1 MKELTTGIIGK
12 AELTVTEKE
21 LAANVGSGGLEVFA
35 TPVMVMLM
43 EKAAC
48 VCTAGY
54 MEGDET
60 TVGTE
65 LNVKH
70 LAASPEGSAVRAEA
84 ELTEVNGRE
93 LVFNVRAYDDC
104 GLIGEGTH
112 KRFLVFGGRFTEK
125 AKAKLQK

>member
-1 MKELTTGIIGK
+1 MKKLSTGIIGK
-12 AELTVTEKE
+12 ACINVTEKE
-21 LAANVGSGGLEVFA
+21 LAANVGSGSLEVFA

-48 VCTAGY
+48 NCTAEY
-54 MEGDET
+54 MEADET

-70 LAASPEGSAVRAEA
+70 LSASPIGADIRAEA
-84 ELTEVNGRE
+84 ELTEINGRE
-93 LVFNVRAYDDC
+93 LVFCVRAYDDC
-104 GLIGEGTH
+104 GLIGEGVH

-125 AKAKLQK
+125 TNAKLKK